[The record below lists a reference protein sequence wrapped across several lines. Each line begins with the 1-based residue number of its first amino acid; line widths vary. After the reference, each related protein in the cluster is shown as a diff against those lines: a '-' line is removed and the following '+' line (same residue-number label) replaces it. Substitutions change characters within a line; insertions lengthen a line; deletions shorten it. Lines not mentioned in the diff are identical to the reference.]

1 MVKPILIIKLPSYYT
16 TENVIEVSNYLH
28 NLKDLN
34 DDYHMFIIPNNAD
47 EYDFKVFNGDYTE
60 SEYKKLEELIENLKK

>member
-16 TENVIEVSNYLH
+16 PENVIEVSNHLH

-34 DDYHMFIIPNNAD
+34 DEYHMFIIPNNAD